1 VKFIK
6 TGEEQFLRSYHITLL
21 SRTFLF
27 LCDERTEPPLGVC
40 MLARLL
46 RFSIHREKVF
56 EKGQHQKHLNYIGPL
71 HSPVIRFGPNPLR
84 MTHPILS
91 LLRRPLPPPLSCS
104 GPRPHQRTAAR
115 TGHEPAAL
123 GCLPSFDGD
132 TQGENRCY
140 CRGDGSGIGRN
151 FRPWLGQGEGRVMIG
166 SDAPMPG
173 SCVWQPGARSSSRGW
188 SLCWRWSYSSAS
200 VY

>member
-91 LLRRPLPPPLSCS
+91 CSAARSLRRSLAPALALISGRRLEQGTSLLPWAVFPVSTVT
-104 GPRPHQRTAAR
+104 RKVRTDVTVEG
-115 TGHEPAAL
+115 TG
-123 GCLPSFDGD
+123 
-132 TQGENRCY
+132 Q
-140 CRGDGSGIGRN
+140 
-151 FRPWLGQGEGRVMIG
+151 V
-166 SDAPMPG
+166 
-173 SCVWQPGARSSSRGW
+173 
-188 SLCWRWSYSSAS
+188 
-200 VY
+200 